1 MYFPSILNNLR
12 AIFNFGLWLIC
23 CLAIMHPFE
32 VACCTTT
39 IWEDSLH
46 GFRHIIWTVS
56 LLKLDYLRGTLFW
69 KAAMVS
75 VTQHQHWWIGTFLSV
90 PSFSFHVS
98 WRQSWQ
104 GTECLLLLW
113 NQGRTR
119 LEKWAAEVNRIMF
132 AHLPTH
138 PGIYSLPVSIS
149 LSASSGLEVGW
160 GREAS
165 SNGRC
170 FKTVPGFPESLMRS
184 SHFQIG
190 GHEYEVIP
198 LPNRQKDLSNVQKN
212 PSLSKAWIFFLLK
225 EGFLRWG

>member
-1 MYFPSILNNLR
+1 MDFGISNGQSASWNWIIWGERCSERQPWFLSPNTNIDGLVHSCRFQAFPFML
-12 AIFNFGLWLIC
+12 
-23 CLAIMHPFE
+23 
-32 VACCTTT
+32 V
-39 IWEDSLH
+39 EDS
-46 GFRHIIWTVS
+46 R
-56 LLKLDYLRGTLFW
+56 
-69 KAAMVS
+69 
-75 VTQHQHWWIGTFLSV
+75 
-90 PSFSFHVS
+90 
-98 WRQSWQ
+98 Q

-138 PGIYSLPVSIS
+138 PGIYNLPVSIS